1 MSHIQGL
8 ILEDLESFAE
18 NKFSLISRLLDR
30 SRCSLLYEKRN
41 KEILGDLLNGVWQI
55 HDRTRKGNT
64 TILSS
69 EYSG

>member
-18 NKFSLISRLLDR
+18 NKFSLISSLLDR

-41 KEILGDLLNGVWQI
+41 KEILGDLLNVVWQI

-64 TILSS
+64 AILSS